1 MPVLSDS
8 ILAVTLPSGNRAV
21 YSVPPNHVND
31 RPGTTLA
38 ERARDYGTLL
48 ATQFGADWYRP
59 TASGMQLID
68 DNRTITLLNRATE
81 A

>member
-1 MPVLSDS
+1 MTDS

-21 YSVPPNHVND
+21 YSVAPQHVND

-48 ATQFGADWYRP
+48 ATRFGADWYRP
-59 TASGMQLID
+59 TAAGMKLID
-68 DNRTITLLNRATE
+68 DNRTIALLERATE

>member
-1 MPVLSDS
+1 MPILSDS

-48 ATQFGADWYRP
+48 ATRSGADWYRP
-59 TASGMQLID
+59 TAAGMQLID
-68 DNRTITLLNRATE
+68 DKRTITLLERATE